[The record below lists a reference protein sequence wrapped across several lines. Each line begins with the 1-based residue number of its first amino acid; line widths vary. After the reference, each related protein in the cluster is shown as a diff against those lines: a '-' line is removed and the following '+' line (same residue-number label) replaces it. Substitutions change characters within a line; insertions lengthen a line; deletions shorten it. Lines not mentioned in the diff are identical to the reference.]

1 MAITFA
7 IIKPSKS
14 TTTTDRATRPRKEI
28 AMKVTDYIIN
38 KGTTSECYGLKNAE
52 DNQVLYSAPNNWKT
66 LNGAKRWA
74 IKNGFEYIEK

>member
-1 MAITFA
+1 
-7 IIKPSKS
+7 
-14 TTTTDRATRPRKEI
+14 
-28 AMKVTDYIIN
+28 MKVTDYIIN